1 MRLKDL
7 TGSSNGV
14 SNDNDVM
21 YIVICHSRDKT
32 YVDSHKLGFNGCDIY
47 GLVLELFSDVVVKP
61 DIGYGMYNMRF
72 FNPAIHNSSSTV

>member
-21 YIVICHSRDKT
+21 YIVICHSRDET

-72 FNPAIHNSSSTV
+72 FNPAIHNSSNTV